1 MARPPR
7 SSTRTETRAID
18 TNDDARPAWRRHTE
32 GEHRLP
38 VGLAIAV
45 VIALQWVLPDR
56 LTPGPR
62 WLFPAIEAVL
72 VVVLHAADPGRIRRD
87 TGALRMVALGLIG
100 VVSLGTVY
108 SVAMLVHDIITK
120 YEAGTPAQR
129 LFVGGGI
136 YLMNI
141 LTFAVWFWELDRGG
155 PAARARGADPYPDF
169 LFPPMTS
176 PDMAPKDWEP
186 RFADYLY
193 VAFTNAT
200 AFSPTD
206 TLPMTR
212 GAKMG
217 MALESAIALM
227 IAALVVAQAINS
239 LS

>member
-1 MARPPR
+1 M
-7 SSTRTETRAID
+7 
-18 TNDDARPAWRRHTE
+18 
-32 GEHRLP
+32 
-38 VGLAIAV
+38 
-45 VIALQWVLPDR
+45 IALQWLLPDR

-62 WLFPAIEAVL
+62 WLLPAIEVIL
-72 VVVLHAADPGRIRRD
+72 VGVLHAADPGRVKRG
-87 TGALRMVALGLIG
+87 TPALRMVALGLIT

-108 SVAMLVHDIITK
+108 SVAMLVHDIITTHDT
-120 YEAGTPAQR
+120 GTPAQT
-129 LFVGGGI
+129 LFTGGGI

-155 PAARARGADPYPDF
+155 PVARARGTDPYPDF

-176 PDMAPKDWEP
+176 PDMAHKDWEP

>member
-1 MARPPR
+1 
-7 SSTRTETRAID
+7 
-18 TNDDARPAWRRHTE
+18 
-32 GEHRLP
+32 
-38 VGLAIAV
+38 

-62 WLFPAIEAVL
+62 WLLPAIEVLL
-72 VVVLHAADPGRIRRD
+72 VVVLNAADPGRLRRD
-87 TGALRMVALGLIG
+87 TPALRMVALGLIG

-108 SVAMLVHDIITK
+108 SVAMLVRDIVTK
-120 YEAGTPAQR
+120 YDAGTPAQR
-129 LFVGGGI
+129 LFTGGGI

-155 PAARARGADPYPDF
+155 PTARARGTDPYPDF

-176 PDMAPKDWEP
+176 PDMAHKDWEP

-212 GAKMG
+212 GAKLG
-217 MALESAIALM
+217 MALQSAIALI

>member
-1 MARPPR
+1 M
-7 SSTRTETRAID
+7 
-18 TNDDARPAWRRHTE
+18 
-32 GEHRLP
+32 
-38 VGLAIAV
+38 
-45 VIALQWVLPDR
+45 IALQWLLPDR

-62 WLFPAIEAVL
+62 WLLPVIEVAL
-72 VVVLHAADPGRIRRD
+72 VVVLNAADPGRVKRD
-87 TGALRMVALGLIG
+87 IPALRMVALGLIT

-108 SVAMLVHDIITK
+108 SVAMLVRDIVGKHD
-120 YEAGTPAQR
+120 AGTPGQR

-155 PAARARGADPYPDF
+155 PAARARGTDPYPDF

-176 PDMAPKDWEP
+176 PDMAHKDWEP

-212 GAKMG
+212 GAKSG
-217 MALESAIALM
+217 MALESTIALI

-239 LS
+239 LG

>member
-1 MARPPR
+1 
-7 SSTRTETRAID
+7 
-18 TNDDARPAWRRHTE
+18 
-32 GEHRLP
+32 
-38 VGLAIAV
+38 

-62 WLFPAIEAVL
+62 WLLPAIEAVL

-108 SVAMLVHDIITK
+108 SVAMLVRDIVTK
-120 YEAGTPAQR
+120 YDTGSAAQ
-129 LFVGGGI
+129 LLGVGGGI

-155 PAARARGADPYPDF
+155 PAARARGTDPYPDF

-176 PDMAPKDWEP
+176 PEMAPKNWEP
-186 RFADYLY
+186 RFGDYLY
-193 VAFTNAT
+193 MAFTNAT

-212 GAKMG
+212 GAKAG
-217 MALESAIALM
+217 MALQSAIALI

-239 LS
+239 LG

>member
-1 MARPPR
+1 
-7 SSTRTETRAID
+7 
-18 TNDDARPAWRRHTE
+18 
-32 GEHRLP
+32 
-38 VGLAIAV
+38 
-45 VIALQWVLPDR
+45 VIVLQWVLPDR

-62 WLFPAIEAVL
+62 WLLPAIEAVL
-72 VVVLHAADPGRIRRD
+72 VVVLNAADPGRMKRG
-87 TGALRMVALGLIG
+87 TPALRMVALGLIG

-108 SVAMLVHDIITK
+108 SVAMLVRDIVTK
-120 YEAGTPAQR
+120 YDAGTPAQR

-141 LTFAVWFWELDRGG
+141 LTFAVWYWELDRGG
-155 PAARARGADPYPDF
+155 PVARSRGTDPYPDF

-176 PDMAPKDWEP
+176 PDMAHKDWEP

-212 GAKMG
+212 GAKLG
-217 MALESAIALM
+217 MALQSAIALT

>member
-1 MARPPR
+1 
-7 SSTRTETRAID
+7 
-18 TNDDARPAWRRHTE
+18 
-32 GEHRLP
+32 
-38 VGLAIAV
+38 
-45 VIALQWVLPDR
+45 VIALQWLLPDR

-62 WLFPAIEAVL
+62 WLLPAIEAAL
-72 VVVLHAADPGRIRRD
+72 VVVLHAADPGRLRRD
-87 TGALRMVALGLIG
+87 TPALRMVALGLIT

-108 SVAMLVHDIITK
+108 SVAMLVRDIVTK
-120 YEAGTPAQR
+120 YEVGTPAQR

-155 PAARARGADPYPDF
+155 PVARARGTDPYPDF

-176 PDMAPKDWEP
+176 PAMAHKDWEP
-186 RFADYLY
+186 QFADYLY
-193 VAFTNAT
+193 VSFTNAT

-212 GAKMG
+212 GAKSG
-217 MALESAIALM
+217 MALESAIALI

-239 LS
+239 LG

>member
-1 MARPPR
+1 M
-7 SSTRTETRAID
+7 
-18 TNDDARPAWRRHTE
+18 
-32 GEHRLP
+32 P
-38 VGLAIAV
+38 VAFAIAT
-45 VIALQWVLPDR
+45 VIVLQWVLPDR
-56 LTPGPR
+56 LTVGPR
-62 WLFPAIEAVL
+62 WLLPAIEALL
-72 VVVLHAADPGRIRRD
+72 VVVLHAADPGRVRRD
-87 TGALRMVALGLIG
+87 TPALRMVALGLIG

-108 SVAMLVHDIITK
+108 SVVMLVHDIVTK
-120 YEAGTPAQR
+120 YPAGTPAQR
-129 LFVGGGI
+129 LFTGGGI

-155 PAARARGADPYPDF
+155 PVARARGTDPYPDF

-176 PDMAPKDWEP
+176 PDMAHKDWEP

-212 GAKMG
+212 GAKLG
-217 MALESAIALM
+217 MALQSAIALM